1 MTRSSTSSSNLKNV
15 FRFLKRTLVFAFAF
29 VLAMMLAL
37 LLTGWGCQSGRL
49 GTAYKKHARLEALSS
64 PKMVL
69 VGGSNLHYSINSK
82 MLQDSIDIPVV
93 NMGIQQSI
101 GLQYMFDEVKESL
114 CEGDILMVLIQPSSY
129 IGMPI
134 EGQTN
139 IARIASIYPKGIR
152 HLNAKQC
159 YNAVMFSGVALIQN
173 FRDMQVALSKKL
185 RGKPTFYESCD
196 EFGDYH
202 GHKGKASQF
211 KSRYRDFT
219 DDKFH
224 DNGILPLID
233 HIQKYVEQ
241 KNARVLI
248 GFTPSAKSMSD
259 SLFFGKIQ
267 MKLPPEIVVGN
278 MSDYILPD
286 AFFFDSP
293 KHLIYS
299 KRDMRTQMLIQ
310 DLREY
315 KATNDLHLKGNY

>member
-15 FRFLKRTLVFAFAF
+15 FRLLKRMFVFAFAL

-37 LLTGWGCQSGRL
+37 LLTGWGCREGRF
-49 GTAYKKHARLEALSS
+49 GTTYKKHARLEALSS

-69 VGGSNLHYSINSK
+69 VGGSNLHYGINSK
-82 MLQDSIDIPVV
+82 MLQDSIDMPVV

-101 GLQYMFDEVKESL
+101 GLQYMFDEVKEFL
-114 CEGDILMVLIQPSSY
+114 YKGDILMVLIEPPSY

-139 IARIASIYPKGIR
+139 IARITSIYPKGIR
-152 HLNAKQC
+152 HLSAKQW
-159 YNAVMFSGVALIQN
+159 YNAAMFSGMALMQN

-202 GHKGKASQF
+202 GHKGQASQF
-211 KSRYRDFT
+211 KSRYRDFS

-224 DNGILPLID
+224 DNGIIELID
-233 HIQKYVEQ
+233 DIQKYVEQ
-241 KNARVLI
+241 KNAQVLI

-267 MKLPPEIVVGN
+267 ARLSPEIVVGN

-286 AFFFDSP
+286 TFFFDSP
-293 KHLIYS
+293 DHLIYA

-310 DLREY
+310 DLRTY
-315 KATNDLHLKGNY
+315 KATNDLSN